1 MMLWKNS
8 WMKIRRL
15 QIDKGGLSMEGERHT
30 FVITLE
36 EDVAEF
42 LDVKNKSASEL
53 NVYIN
58 KVLLKKQEQSKG
70 KAAQSTATR

>member
-1 MMLWKNS
+1 M
-8 WMKIRRL
+8 
-15 QIDKGGLSMEGERHT
+15 KGGSSVDNERNT

-53 NVYIN
+53 NTYIN
-58 KVLLKKQEQSKG
+58 KVLLKKKHAQGKVEQS
-70 KAAQSTATR
+70 ATRIK